1 MAPSLLNVTVNDLRI
16 DAAFSTR
23 SVQRAFGAICS
34 SARRTWTAILGAK
47 AELFSISHSTVAQ
60 SRASAFSRKTSSS
73 TVLPTPRSPVMII
86 DCSA

>member
-1 MAPSLLNVTVNDLRI
+1 MNDLRI
-16 DAAFSTR
+16 DAALSRR
-23 SVQRAFGAICS
+23 SVHLAFGAICS
-34 SARRTWTAILGAK
+34 NARRTCAAILGAK
-47 AELFSISHSTVAQ
+47 AEFFSISHSTVAQ